1 MRVGVARAFT
11 LVEVLISLALLLLI
25 GAIIT
30 PSLMGLSDRV
40 TIDAAC
46 DELSAATSIAAAH
59 ATQRAEPLELVAVS
73 KPEGTAIYVRALGGP
88 VREEPASASEEPAV
102 LGDSRP
108 WELRVTILQPS
119 VVVSGEDPRPAASEA
134 LSGFA
139 RESGLQGEEPAAS
152 DEAGPTPAV
161 RLAIFLPDGSAVSG
175 QRMFVGVQTRTK
187 IGELSPLTSKITF
200 RDAPPVVDEGD
211 AEEAPVSLTDR
222 EESGPLAPEDP
233 DAPSPQDRE

>member
-25 GAIIT
+25 GAIIS

-88 VREEPASASEEPAV
+88 AREELASASEEPAV
-102 LGDSRP
+102 QGDSRP
-108 WELRVTILQPS
+108 WELRVTTLRPS
-119 VVVSGEDPRPAASEA
+119 VVVSGQDPRPALSEG
-134 LSGFA
+134 LSIL
-139 RESGLQGEEPAAS
+139 ENEPNVPSDEPAAS
-152 DEAGPTPAV
+152 NEAGPAPAV

-175 QRMFVGVQTRTK
+175 QRMFVGVQTRTRV
-187 IGELSPLTSKITF
+187 GELSPLTSKITF
-200 RDAPPVVDEGD
+200 RDAPPISEEGN
-211 AEEAPVSLTDR
+211 AEDVAGSLIDR
-222 EESGPLAPEDP
+222 GESRPPAPEDP
-233 DAPSPQDRE
+233 DAQLPEDRE